1 VPSYDGEGR
10 ICAVH
15 RYQQPASLTG
25 YIYDAEG
32 NRVAKG
38 TLSSFSCNLSNDGFS
53 VTNQYVVGLDGEQL
67 GERGGSGQWWH
78 TNIFAN
84 GRLLATYGANETF
97 FALNDWP
104 GTKRA
109 EVTPDGGLTTYG
121 GMPFGNGISTWGSQ
135 PDATEHHYT
144 GKERDFE
151 SGDDYFLGVTSQDP
165 SINHE
170 YGPTL

>member
-1 VPSYDGEGR
+1 M
-10 ICAVH
+10 H

-144 GKERDFE
+144 GKDRDFE